1 LGDFDVAV
9 DDRQVGFVGL
19 AERPRSLERE
29 VEVARPRSGAG
40 HSVLFRHVL
49 DEEARGSGASRAGVA
64 EGEEP
69 RTKER
74 MWISLST

>member
-9 DDRQVGFVGL
+9 DDRQVGVVGL
-19 AERPRSLERE
+19 AERPRSPERE